1 MKIKFQNILSGDSV
15 QTTLTIPCGSVK
27 SERSISVLFKIHN
40 YNRTTKGIGTLG
52 DLSLLA
58 LESELINSIPKNKVI
73 DYFEDM
79 KSPKLVL
86 H

>member
-1 MKIKFQNILSGDSV
+1 MKIEFQNILNGDSV
-15 QTTLTIPCGSVK
+15 QATLTIPCGSVK
-27 SERSISVLFKIHN
+27 SERSISALRKIHN
-40 YNRTTKGIGTLG
+40 YNRTTMGIGRLR

-58 LESELINSIPKNKVI
+58 LESELKDSIPKIEVI